1 MLKRVVADENGRIL
15 VWALVILGLGALLLP
30 VLLARVNTNLLASRA
45 IEEGLKEQYS
55 ADSGVE
61 YAMLQIQE
69 GITTSQNPY
78 TYTINNKGVE
88 VTWGEYITETYKITS
103 TATSQIDGSSTTIE
117 SYITLGMYDFLWLLD
132 NAITSLTDVKLQPLS
147 EVSGTIQYGG
157 DLDYN
162 PGQVTIDPPPG
173 GPDADLGENWPPPED
188 MADFYFGQVEDLTPY
203 PSDSID
209 LKDTNTIGPLYRDGD
224 LSIKNTAG
232 YPITA
237 TLEGTIYVTGDLD
250 FDLPG
255 VYTID
260 LNGQTLY
267 VELDIYFAPNVT
279 ISGSGC
285 IIAEGFVNFQPSIDS
300 SPDDFVFVM
309 SIEDYV
315 WLKPTSDFHGSVAGD
330 TEIALQPNCSLT
342 WREPPAGLNFPD
354 GTTGRAQI
362 HTYKVYP

>member
-61 YAMLQIQE
+61 YAMLQIRE

-88 VTWGEYITETYKITS
+88 VSWGEYITETYKITS

-117 SYITLGMYDFLWLLD
+117 SYISLNMVDFLWLLD
-132 NAITSLTDVKLQPLS
+132 QAITSPGDVTLQPG
-147 EVSGTIQYGG
+147 SGVTGG
-157 DLDYN
+157 IRSPYE
-162 PGQVTIDPPPG
+162 PG
-173 GPDADLGENWPPPED
+173 GLGTYDSWIQDTTLEDRWPPTGNLS
-188 MADFYFGQVEDLTPY
+188 DFYFGQVEGLTPY

-224 LSIKNTAG
+224 LSVKNTAG